1 MPNDEKWAK
10 LPATMGKRYTRVH
23 RLLRLMRIIQASPS
37 RNADDLARE
46 LETSTRSIY
55 RDLDT
60 LRVSGV
66 PCELDPV
73 TGGYRV
79 PREFFMPPV
88 ELTFDEALSLLVLME
103 HLPKGS
109 SIPFI
114 NQAGRVVEKVLCQLP
129 PAIHEQLVSLDGR
142 LRVDLARGMA
152 DDSPGEIYNAVR
164 LAIANRRALQCRY
177 EPNRKQDQ
185 PESFIFKPYALWYCQ
200 RAWYV
205 VGGRQNQKGARFL
218 KLNRFILAEPTNIP
232 CTVPDDFSLTQHLGN
247 AWRMIRGD
255 RRHEIAI
262 RFRQPFAETVSETR
276 WHPTQTETW
285 SDDQQSVTLRFS
297 IDGLDEIVWWILGYG
312 PGAEVLEP
320 PELRDLV
327 HQKLTE
333 SLAIYAPQTKPPKTR
348 SRKTKPSRTSR

>member
-1 MPNDEKWAK
+1 MPHDEKWAK
-10 LPATMGKRYTRVH
+10 LTSTMGKRYTRVH
-23 RLLRLMRIIQASPS
+23 RLLRLMRMIQASPS
-37 RNADDLARE
+37 LKVGDLARN
-46 LETSTRSIY
+46 LETSTRSVF

-60 LRVSGV
+60 LRASGV

-79 PREFFMPPV
+79 PRGFFMPPV
-88 ELTFDEALSLLVLME
+88 ELTFDEALALLVLME
-103 HLPKGS
+103 HLPRGS
-109 SIPFI
+109 SIPFVD
-114 NQAGRVVEKVLCQLP
+114 QAGRVVEKVRCQLP

-142 LRVDLARGMA
+142 LHVDLARGMA
-152 DDSPGEIYNAVR
+152 DDSPGEIYNEVR
-164 LAIANRRALQCRY
+164 LAIANRRALKCLY
-177 EPNRKQDQ
+177 EPNRTKEQ

-205 VGGRQNQKGARFL
+205 VGERRHQNGVRFL
-218 KLNRFILAEPTNIP
+218 KLNRFILAEQTNIP

-255 RRHEIAI
+255 RRYEIAV

-276 WHPTQTETW
+276 WHPTQTEAWT
-285 SDDQQSVTLRFS
+285 DDQQSVTLRFT

-320 PELRDLV
+320 PELRELIRN
-327 HQKLTE
+327 KIAET
-333 SLAIYAPQTKPPKTR
+333 SAIYEPSAKPPTGAAGKTR
-348 SRKTKPSRTSR
+348 RTRTSR